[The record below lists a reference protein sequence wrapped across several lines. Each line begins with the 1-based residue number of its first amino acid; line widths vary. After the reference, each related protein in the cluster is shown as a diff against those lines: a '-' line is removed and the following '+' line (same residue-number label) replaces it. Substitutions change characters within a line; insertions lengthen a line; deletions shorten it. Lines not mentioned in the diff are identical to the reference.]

1 MLYDDTLGMHHRP
14 ICDHTAVK
22 VKAKRN
28 IGDFDLRSLRALAEE
43 GKMKHYVCV
52 ALEPRCREVGNI
64 MILPF
69 AEFLGEL
76 WAGRYR

>member
-1 MLYDDTLGMHHRP
+1 MLYDDTHGMHHEP
-14 ICDHTAVK
+14 IGDHIALE

-28 IGDFDLRSLRALAEE
+28 VGDSDLRSLRALAEE
-43 GKMKHYVCV
+43 GKMKHYICV
-52 ALEPRCREVGNI
+52 ALEPRRRKVGNI